1 MVRMNSSVSTPRHCA
16 NPGVVFP
23 LHCGQIVSIIQRQY
37 IQCTYITHHI
47 TTRPTTCANPGVVF
61 PLHCSRS
68 FLLCRL
74 TCCSNHGSR
83 KLVRMLNS
91 FFKAPSYWICWK
103 FELSAWCSNQGS
115 KKLVRTVNCP
125 FWTFL
130 GHSMV
135 PFWFFNLLET
145 STFWL
150 MLQIKDLNNWL
161 ELCDFS
167 SDVLNTD
174 SAINLF

>member
-1 MVRMNSSVSTPRHCA
+1 MVSSVNSTDGTYEQQCKHTKTLCKPRYS
-16 NPGVVFP
+16 VSSP
-23 LHCGQIVSIIQRQY
+23 LWSNCIYHTKTIY

-91 FFKAPSYWICWK
+91 FLRLLLIESVGNLNFLLGAPTKEVKI
-103 FELSAWCSNQGS
+103 
-115 KKLVRTVNCP
+115 
-125 FWTFL
+125 
-130 GHSMV
+130 
-135 PFWFFNLLET
+135 
-145 STFWL
+145 
-150 MLQIKDLNNWL
+150 WL
-161 ELCDFS
+161 ELSIVLFEHFWVIQWYHFGS
-167 SDVLNTD
+167 S
-174 SAINLF
+174 I

>member
-16 NPGVVFP
+16 NTGVVFP

-37 IQCTYITHHI
+37 KQCTYITHHI

-74 TCCSNHGSR
+74 TWCSSQGSR

-91 FFKAPSYWICWK
+91 FFKA
-103 FELSAWCSNQGS
+103 LSLIGS
-115 KKLVRTVNCP
+115 AGNVNFLLGARTKEVE
-125 FWTFL
+125 
-130 GHSMV
+130 S
-135 PFWFFNLLET
+135 
-145 STFWL
+145 
-150 MLQIKDLNNWL
+150 WL
-161 ELCDFS
+161 ELSIFPC
-167 SDVLNTD
+167 
-174 SAINLF
+174 

>member
-23 LHCGQIVSIIQRQY
+23 LHFGQIVSIIQRQY

-74 TCCSNHGSR
+74 TWCSSQGSR

-91 FFKAPSYWICWK
+91 FLRLLLIESVGNLNFLLGAPTKEVKS
-103 FELSAWCSNQGS
+103 
-115 KKLVRTVNCP
+115 
-125 FWTFL
+125 
-130 GHSMV
+130 
-135 PFWFFNLLET
+135 
-145 STFWL
+145 
-150 MLQIKDLNNWL
+150 WL
-161 ELCDFS
+161 ELSIVLFEHFWVIQWYHFGS
-167 SDVLNTD
+167 S
-174 SAINLF
+174 IC